1 MADELDEN
9 YTLDKKFSTHE
20 PFESISDG
28 EEEEENEQPKKKLKS
43 NKFEPK
49 SNERNTNKQESKK
62 KPKKKNITEILELK
76 KKELNKPSYAYNEFK
91 NHVFKFIADNLSSVE
106 KNDFNL
112 NENLPEKLNEL
123 IIKRNKSSMLPFEE
137 QFQNFFVKKL
147 ENYLQKENSEKKAKP
162 FAIVLCSSALR
173 CIELQKKL
181 DSSVDLF
188 KKKKIKWM
196 HAFAKHKKVFILN

>member
-28 EEEEENEQPKKKLKS
+28 EEEEENKQPKKKLKS
-43 NKFEPK
+43 NKFESK

-106 KNDFNL
+106 KNDFNSSL
-112 NENLPEKLNEL
+112 TQNMKM
-123 IIKRNKSSMLPFEE
+123 KNKESL
-137 QFQNFFVKKL
+137 
-147 ENYLQKENSEKKAKP
+147 
-162 FAIVLCSSALR
+162 
-173 CIELQKKL
+173 
-181 DSSVDLF
+181 
-188 KKKKIKWM
+188 
-196 HAFAKHKKVFILN
+196 